1 MPNNI
6 INATST
12 GSGGLITTAADSGSL
27 DLQSDGTTIATL
39 SSTGLTMAAGK
50 KVFSEGSVLQVVSTT
65 KTDTFTTTSTAFTTI
80 TGLTASITPSSSTS
94 KILIIVSVTGSQEVN
109 TNDAYIG
116 LFRDSTQIALGD
128 AAGSRI
134 RYSFLLNT
142 SNASWQTTGSVNFL
156 DSPSTTSAISYS
168 VRARVPSSGTLYIN
182 RGQSDTD
189 GAYGA
194 SRTVSTITVME
205 IKG

>member
-1 MPNNI
+1 MSSVI
-6 INATST
+6 IAGNTSGT
-12 GSGGLITTAADSGSL
+12 ITL
-27 DLQSDGTTIATL
+27 DAPDVAGTTTL
-39 SSTGLTMAAGK
+39 TLPTTSGTIVTSASSLTASQMPT
-50 KVFSEGSVLQVVSTT
+50 GSVLQVVSTT

-94 KILIIVSVTGSQEVN
+94 KILIIVSVNGSQEVN

-134 RYSFLLNT
+134 RSSFLLST
-142 SNASWQTTGSVNFL
+142 SNASWQATGSVNFL

-168 VRARVPSSGTLYIN
+168 VRARTPSSGTLYIN

-194 SRTVSTITVME
+194 GRTLSTITVME

>member
-1 MPNNI
+1 MIVVIAGN
-6 INATST
+6 T
-12 GSGGLITTAADSGSL
+12 SGSVTL
-27 DLQSDGTTIATL
+27 SAPDVAGTTTLTLPSTSGNVITSANL
-39 SSTGLTMAAGK
+39 SSNLPA
-50 KVFSEGSVLQVVSTT
+50 GSVLQVVSTT

-94 KILIIVSVTGSQEVN
+94 KILIIFSVTGSQEVN

-142 SNASWQTTGSVNFL
+142 SNASWSTIGSMNFL

-168 VRARVPSSGTLYIN
+168 VRARTPSSGTLYIN
-182 RGQSDTD
+182 RGQNDSD
-189 GAYGA
+189 GAFGA
-194 SRTVSTITVME
+194 SRTVSSITVME
-205 IKG
+205 IKA

>member
-1 MPNNI
+1 MSSVVISGNTSGTITLDAPAVAGTTTLTLP
-6 INATST
+6 ATSGT
-12 GSGGLITTAADSGSL
+12 IVTTTSGAITSAQLPA
-27 DLQSDGTTIATL
+27 
-39 SSTGLTMAAGK
+39 
-50 KVFSEGSVLQVVSTT
+50 GSVLQVVSTT
-65 KTDTFTTTSTAFTTI
+65 KTDTFTTTSTSFTTI

-134 RYSFLLNT
+134 RSSFLLST
-142 SNASWQTTGSVNFL
+142 SNASWQATGSVNFL

-168 VRARVPSSGTLYIN
+168 VRARTPSTGTLYIN
-182 RGQSDTD
+182 RGQTDTD

-194 SRTVSTITVME
+194 GRTISTITVME